1 MATKEAV
8 FSLRVDTGNSVQ
20 DIQNADKAVKNFNK
34 DLKETQATAASGTG
48 VNKMQTDLQALNAKV
63 EAGGLT
69 MRQMTQAMKEY
80 QSIAAQAGIESP
92 VGQAAIQ
99 SAAEL
104 KDRIGDL
111 KGATTSLSSDFVK
124 LDTTIAA
131 IGVGASVF
139 QGLSSAISLSGIE
152 NENLTKTMVKLQ
164 AVQGVSNAIS
174 QIANALN
181 KDAILGIQL
190 RNGLEKVK
198 QFLLKDTTTVTLE
211 QATSEGV
218 LATSTVATATATTGA
233 TASMKLFKT
242 ALIGTGIGAL
252 IIGLG
257 YLVSNLESVGN
268 LLGFTSAKQKEL
280 EEKTKQAAA
289 AANEQ
294 RQEVAK
300 ESGSFALL
308 ISRLKDTNAGSK
320 ERKTLMKEAN
330 DRYGVTL
337 SNIASETK
345 FQNALNLELANYLVY
360 QRAKYELQKNEKAI
374 IANLEK
380 QDALA
385 AKLKTSQDLLNK
397 AVAEGAGQKKKAK
410 VDIEDKFYQ
419 DVLINEQAT
428 KTAEDQRVIIAQTIK
443 DQAAAAV
450 AFESF
455 GKSANDAGSK
465 IASLTN
471 EGKKYVEQQPV
482 VKVATEK
489 VTKVVN
495 DQSDALQKSL
505 NILKDKLARDI
516 EATESA
522 EDLKIAMMAEGKSKQ
537 LAILEETYGDFRDN
551 LIKKANKTE
560 LDSLDEKFKT
570 GKIKE
575 EDYRKELKS
584 IMETGS
590 KNFSDAENNL
600 MTLTTEKLIEDK
612 RRLNLTAQELE
623 IDDINKSFDQKDITE
638 AERLIKIQEINNKYL
653 KIQLDKDAENETK
666 RKNRAKLLNA
676 ILLNETQLAIQNEIN
691 LFDEQKKELDK
702 LLLSENENEKITQEE
717 HDKAMIEL
725 AKKKV
730 KAIADINEKATE
742 TATEATKKSR
752 EEELKGISAGI
763 AKAEDAL
770 DKIKMVNELL
780 NEIGTA
786 RINKINK
793 ERDEDL
799 ENLDAKQQAELSAE
813 GLTAEQKTG
822 IEEKFAKQKYAVQLD
837 AFNKED
843 KINRA
848 KFNRD
853 KAIKLAEVGINT
865 ASAIVKGIAE
875 FGPPPSPAGIAAIAT
890 AGIIGTTQ
898 ALAIINQKYQGGT
911 MPTMPSVSSS
921 GGGGLAGSSASSFT
935 SQATTQTSTTGL
947 TGDQSITAPV
957 QVFVLEND
965 ISSTQNKVA
974 LQESKSS
981 F

>member
-34 DLKETQATAASGTG
+34 DLKETQVTAASGTG

-80 QSIAAQAGIESP
+80 QSIAAQAGVESP
-92 VGQAAIQ
+92 VGQEAIR

-111 KGATTSLSSDFVK
+111 KGATTALSSDFVK

-198 QFLLKDTTTVTLE
+198 QFLIKDTTTVTLE
-211 QATSEGV
+211 QAAGEGV

-233 TASMKLFKT
+233 TAAMKVFKT

-268 LLGFTSAKQKEL
+268 FLGFTSAKQKEL
-280 EEKTKQAAA
+280 EERTKQAAA
-289 AANEQ
+289 AADEQ
-294 RQEVAK
+294 RKEVAK

-320 ERKTLMKEAN
+320 ERKVLMKEAN

-337 SNIASETK
+337 ANISSEAK
-345 FQNALNLELANYLVY
+345 FQNALNVELANYLVY

-385 AKLKTSQDLLNK
+385 LKLKTSQDLLNK
-397 AVAEGAGQKKKAK
+397 AVNEGAGKTKKTVEEK
-410 VDIEDKFYQ
+410 VVV
-419 DVLINEQAT
+419 DVLVNEQAT
-428 KTAEDQRVIIAQTIK
+428 KNAENQRAIIAQTIK
-443 DQAAAAV
+443 DQAAAKLS
-450 AFESF
+450 FESF
-455 GKSANDAGSK
+455 GKSANDAGKK
-465 IASLTN
+465 IAGITN
-471 EGKKYVEQQPV
+471 EGKKYVEQVPV
-482 VKVATEK
+482 TKVAVEK
-489 VTKVVN
+489 VTGAVN
-495 DQSDALQKSL
+495 DQNDALQKSL

-522 EDLKIAMMAEGKSKQ
+522 EDLKIAMMVEGKSKQ

-551 LIKKANKTE
+551 LIKKSNKTE
-560 LDSLDEKFKT
+560 LDALDEKFKT

-575 EDYRKELKS
+575 EDYRKELAL

-600 MTLTTEKLIEDK
+600 MTLTTEKLIDDK

-653 KIQLDKDAENETK
+653 KIQTDKEAENETK

-691 LFDEQKKELDK
+691 LFDEQAKELDK

-725 AKKKV
+725 EKKKV
-730 KAIADINEKATE
+730 KAIADINKKATE
-742 TATEATKKSR
+742 TATEATKKER
-752 EEELKGISAGI
+752 EEELKTISAGI

-770 DKIKMVNELL
+770 EKIKMVNELL

-799 ENLDAKQQAELSAE
+799 LNLDAKQQAELNAE

-921 GGGGLAGSSASSFT
+921 GGGGLAGTSASSFT
-935 SQATTQTSTTGL
+935 SQPTTQTSTTGL
-947 TGDQSITAPV
+947 TGGQTVTAPV

>member
-1 MATKEAV
+1 
-8 FSLRVDTGNSVQ
+8 
-20 DIQNADKAVKNFNK
+20 
-34 DLKETQATAASGTG
+34 
-48 VNKMQTDLQALNAKV
+48 MQTDLQALNAKV

-80 QSIAAQAGIESP
+80 QSIAAQAGVESP
-92 VGQAAIQ
+92 VGQEAIR

-111 KGATTSLSSDFVK
+111 KGATTALSSDFVK

-198 QFLLKDTTTVTLE
+198 QFLIKDTTTVTLE
-211 QATSEGV
+211 QAAGEGV

-233 TASMKLFKT
+233 TAAMKVFKT

-268 LLGFTSAKQKEL
+268 FLGFTSAKQKEL
-280 EEKTKQAAA
+280 EERTKQAAA
-289 AANEQ
+289 AADEQ
-294 RQEVAK
+294 RKEVAK

-337 SNIASETK
+337 ANISSEAK
-345 FQNALNLELANYLVY
+345 FQNALNVELANYLVY

-385 AKLKTSQDLLNK
+385 LKLKTSQDLLNK
-397 AVAEGAGQKKKAK
+397 AVNEGAGKTKKTVEEK
-410 VDIEDKFYQ
+410 VVV
-419 DVLINEQAT
+419 DVLVNEQAT
-428 KTAEDQRVIIAQTIK
+428 KNAENQRAIIAQTIK
-443 DQAAAAV
+443 DQAAAKLS
-450 AFESF
+450 FESF
-455 GKSANDAGSK
+455 GKSANDAGKK
-465 IASLTN
+465 IAGITN
-471 EGKKYVEQQPV
+471 EGKKYVEQVPV
-482 VKVATEK
+482 TKVAVEK
-489 VTKVVN
+489 VTGAVN
-495 DQSDALQKSL
+495 DQNDALQKSL

-522 EDLKIAMMAEGKSKQ
+522 EDLKIAMMVEGKSKQ

-551 LIKKANKTE
+551 LIKKSNKTE
-560 LDSLDEKFKT
+560 LDALDEKFKT

-575 EDYRKELKS
+575 EDYRKELAL

-600 MTLTTEKLIEDK
+600 MTLTTEKLIDDK

-653 KIQLDKDAENETK
+653 KIQTDKEAENETK

-691 LFDEQKKELDK
+691 LFDEQAKELDK

-725 AKKKV
+725 EKKKV
-730 KAIADINEKATE
+730 KAIADINKKATE
-742 TATEATKKSR
+742 TATEATKKER
-752 EEELKGISAGI
+752 EEELKTISAGI

-770 DKIKMVNELL
+770 EKIKMVNELL

-799 ENLDAKQQAELSAE
+799 LNLDAKQQAELNAE

-921 GGGGLAGSSASSFT
+921 GGGGLAGTSASSFT
-935 SQATTQTSTTGL
+935 SQPTTQTSTTGL
-947 TGDQSITAPV
+947 TGGQTVTAPV

>member
-48 VNKMQTDLQALNAKV
+48 VNKMQADLQALNAKIK
-63 EAGGLT
+63 AGG
-69 MRQMTQAMKEY
+69 MSMQEMNRVMKDY
-80 QSIAAQAGIESP
+80 QSIAIQAGATSP
-92 VGQAAIQ
+92 IGKEAMANAAN
-99 SAAEL
+99 L
-104 KDRIGDL
+104 KDQIGDISARTKL
-111 KGATTSLSSDFVK
+111 LSSDTVK
-124 LDTTIAA
+124 LDTAMAGLQT
-131 IGVGASVF
+131 GVGIF
-139 QGLSSAISLSGIE
+139 QGIQGAAALAGIE
-152 NENLTKTMVKLQ
+152 NKDLQKTMIKLQ
-164 AVQGVSNAIS
+164 ATQGIMNAVNTV
-174 QIANALN
+174 ANALN

-198 QFLLKDTTTVTLE
+198 QFLMRDTTTAAIE
-211 QATSEGV
+211 QAAGEGV
-218 LATSTVATATATTGA
+218 LATSTVATATATTAA
-233 TASMKLFKT
+233 TTAMKIFKT

-252 IIGLG
+252 IVGLG

-268 LLGFTSAKQKEL
+268 FLGFTSAKQKEL
-280 EEKTKQAAA
+280 EEQTKKAAA
-289 AANEQ
+289 AAVEQ
-294 RQEVAK
+294 RDKIAS
-300 ESGSFALL
+300 ESSEFVNL
-308 ISRLKDTNAGSK
+308 IYQIKQTNANSK
-320 ERKTLMKEAN
+320 ERKTLMKQANETYGLTLKNLSDETAFQAQLNLAVKDYIEVQKSRFKIEAN
-330 DRYGVTL
+330 KEKFQELMKKEAAIQEKLVAIGIQQQSMQKGSAAY
-337 SNIASETK
+337 SNIE
-345 FQNALNLELANYLVY
+345 FGI
-360 QRAKYELQKNEKAI
+360 R
-374 IANLEK
+374 
-380 QDALA
+380 
-385 AKLKTSQDLLNK
+385 
-397 AVAEGAGQKKKAK
+397 
-410 VDIEDKFYQ
+410 
-419 DVLINEQAT
+419 
-428 KTAEDQRVIIAQTIK
+428 AQTNLQLK
-443 DQAAAAV
+443 EV
-450 AFESF
+450 NNEM
-455 GKSANDAGSK
+455 
-465 IASLTN
+465 ASLAQNDIQLKGTQDKLT
-471 EGKKYVEQQPV
+471 EGGKKYVPV
-482 VKVATEK
+482 LKDIKTNTDLNTDAVKNQNE
-489 VTKVVN
+489 
-495 DQSDALQKSL
+495 ALQKSL
-505 NILKDKLARDI
+505 SILKDKLARDI

-551 LIKKANKTE
+551 LIKKSNKTE
-560 LDSLDEKFKT
+560 LDALDEKFKT

-575 EDYRKELKS
+575 EDYRKELAL

-600 MTLTTEKLIEDK
+600 MTLTTEKLNDGK

-691 LFDEQKKELDK
+691 LFEEQAKELDK

-725 AKKKV
+725 EKKKV
-730 KAIADINEKATE
+730 KAIEDINKKATK
-742 TATEATKKSR
+742 TSVEATKKSR

-770 DKIKMVNELL
+770 DKIKMVNDLL

-875 FGPPPSPAGIAAIAT
+875 FGPPPSPAGIAAILS

-898 ALAIINQKYQGGT
+898 ALAITNQKYQGGT

-935 SQATTQTSTTGL
+935 SQPTTQTSTTGL
-947 TGDQSITAPV
+947 TDGQTVTPV

-974 LQESKSS
+974 VQESKSS

>member
-92 VGQAAIQ
+92 VGQEAIR

-111 KGATTSLSSDFVK
+111 KGATTALSSDFVK

-198 QFLLKDTTTVTLE
+198 QFLIKDTTTVTLE
-211 QATSEGV
+211 QAAGEGV

-385 AKLKTSQDLLNK
+385 ARLKTSQDLLNK

-428 KTAEDQRVIIAQTIK
+428 KTAENQRVIIAQTIK
-443 DQAAAAV
+443 DQAAAKV
-450 AFESF
+450 SFESF

-471 EGKKYVEQQPV
+471 EGKKYVEQEPV

-725 AKKKV
+725 EKKKV
-730 KAIADINEKATE
+730 KAIEDINKKATE

-770 DKIKMVNELL
+770 EKIKMVNELL

-822 IEEKFAKQKYAVQLD
+822 IEEKFAKQKFAVQLD

-898 ALAIINQKYQGGT
+898 ALAIANQKYQGGT

-935 SQATTQTSTTGL
+935 SAPTVQTSTTGL
-947 TGDQSITAPV
+947 TGGQTVTPV

>member
-80 QSIAAQAGIESP
+80 QSIAAQAGVESP
-92 VGQAAIQ
+92 VGQEAIR

-111 KGATTSLSSDFVK
+111 KGATTALSSDFVK

-164 AVQGVSNAIS
+164 AVQGVSNAVS

-252 IIGLG
+252 VIGLG

-337 SNIASETK
+337 SNIASEAK

-360 QRAKYELQKNEKAI
+360 QRQKYELQKNEKAM

-385 AKLKTSQDLLNK
+385 LKLKTSQDLLNT
-397 AVAEGAGQKKKAK
+397 AVAEGAGLKRKGK
-410 VDIEDKFYQ
+410 VDVEDKFVQ
-419 DVLINEQAT
+419 DILINETAT
-428 KTAEDQRVIIAQTIK
+428 KTAENQRVIIAQTIK
-443 DQAAAAV
+443 DQKAANDAYLA
-450 AFESF
+450 F
-455 GKSANDAGSK
+455 GKSANDAGK
-465 IASLTN
+465 KVATLTN
-471 EGKKYVEQQPV
+471 EGKKYVEQVPIT
-482 VKVATEK
+482 KVATEK

-551 LIKKANKTE
+551 LIKKSNKTE
-560 LDSLDEKFKT
+560 LDALDEKFKT

-575 EDYRKELKS
+575 EEYRTQLKS

-653 KIQLDKDAENETK
+653 KIQTDKDAENETK

-691 LFDEQKKELDK
+691 LFDEQAKELDK

-725 AKKKV
+725 EKKKV
-730 KAIADINEKATE
+730 KAIADINKKATE
-742 TATEATKKSR
+742 AATEATKKER
-752 EEELKGISAGI
+752 EEELKTISTGI

-770 DKIKMVNELL
+770 EKIKMVNDLL

-799 ENLDAKQQAELSAE
+799 VNLDAKQQAELNAE

-822 IEEKFAKQKYAVQLD
+822 IEEKFAKQKFAVQLD

-921 GGGGLAGSSASSFT
+921 GGGGLAGTSASSFT
-935 SQATTQTSTTGL
+935 SAPTVQTSTTGL
-947 TGDQSITAPV
+947 TGGQTVTPV

>member
-80 QSIAAQAGIESP
+80 QSIAAQAGVESP
-92 VGQAAIQ
+92 VGQEAIR

-111 KGATTSLSSDFVK
+111 KGATTALSSDFVK

-218 LATSTVATATATTGA
+218 LATTTVATATATTGA

-268 LLGFTSAKQKEL
+268 FLGFTSAKQKEL
-280 EEKTKQAAA
+280 EERTKQAAA

-385 AKLKTSQDLLNK
+385 LRLKTSQDLLNK
-397 AVAEGAGQKKKAK
+397 AVAEGAGQKRKGK
-410 VDIEDKFYQ
+410 VDVEDKFVQ
-419 DVLINEQAT
+419 DILINETAT
-428 KTAEDQRVIIAQTIK
+428 KTAENQRVIIAQTII
-443 DQAAAAV
+443 DQKAATAS
-450 AFESF
+450 FNTF
-455 GKSANDAGSK
+455 GKSANDAGAK

-471 EGKKYVEQQPV
+471 EGKKYVEQVPIT
-482 VKVATEK
+482 KVATEK

-505 NILKDKLARDI
+505 NILKDKLSRDI
-516 EATESA
+516 EANESA

-551 LIKKANKTE
+551 LIKKSNKSE
-560 LDSLDEKFKT
+560 VDALDEKLKT

-575 EDYRKELKS
+575 EDYRKELAL

-600 MTLTTEKLIEDK
+600 MTLTTEKLIDDK

-691 LFDEQKKELDK
+691 LFDEQSKELDR

-725 AKKKV
+725 EKKKV
-730 KAIADINEKATE
+730 KAIEEINKKATE
-742 TATEATKKSR
+742 TSTEATKKGR
-752 EEELKGISAGI
+752 EEELKGVTEGI
-763 AKAEDAL
+763 AQAEAAL
-770 DKIKMVNELL
+770 EKIKMVNDLL

-822 IEEKFAKQKYAVQLD
+822 IEEKFAKQKFAVQLD

-911 MPTMPSVSSS
+911 IPTMPSVSSS

-935 SQATTQTSTTGL
+935 SQPTTQTSTTGL
-947 TGDQSITAPV
+947 TDGQTVTPV

>member
-92 VGQAAIQ
+92 VGQAAIR

-111 KGATTSLSSDFVK
+111 KGATTALSSDFVK

-198 QFLLKDTTTVTLE
+198 QFLIKDTTTVTLE
-211 QATSEGV
+211 QAAGEGV

-233 TASMKLFKT
+233 TTAMKVFKT
-242 ALIGTGIGAL
+242 ALISTGIGAL

-268 LLGFTSAKQKEL
+268 FLGFTSDKQKEL
-280 EEKTKQAAA
+280 EERTKQAAA
-289 AANEQ
+289 AADEQ
-294 RQEVAK
+294 RKEVAK

-320 ERKTLMKEAN
+320 ERKVLMKEAN

-337 SNIASETK
+337 ANISSEAK
-345 FQNALNLELANYLVY
+345 FQNALNVELANYLVY

-385 AKLKTSQDLLNK
+385 LKLKTSQDLLNK
-397 AVAEGAGQKKKAK
+397 ANAEGAGKTKRT
-410 VDIEDKFYQ
+410 VEERVLV
-419 DVLINEQAT
+419 DVLVNEQAT
-428 KTAEDQRVIIAQTIK
+428 KTAENQKAIIAQTIK
-443 DQAAAAV
+443 DQAAAKV
-450 AFESF
+450 SFESF
-455 GKSANDAGSK
+455 GKSANDAGKK
-465 IASLTN
+465 IAGITN
-471 EGKKYVEQQPV
+471 EGKRYVEQVPV
-482 VKVATEK
+482 TKVAVEK
-489 VTKVVN
+489 VTGAVN
-495 DQSDALQKSL
+495 DQNDALQKSL

-551 LIKKANKTE
+551 LIKKSNKNE
-560 LDSLDEKFKT
+560 LDALDEKFKT

-575 EDYRKELKS
+575 EDYRKELAL

-666 RKNRAKLLNA
+666 RKNKEKLLNA
-676 ILLNETQLAIQNEIN
+676 ILLNEKELAIQNEMI
-691 LFDEQKKELDK
+691 LFEDQKKELEK
-702 LLLSENENEKITQEE
+702 LLLSENESEVITKNKY
-717 HDKAMIEL
+717 DLALIEL
-725 AKKKV
+725 EKKKV
-730 KAIADINEKATE
+730 KAIAEINKKATE
-742 TATEATKKSR
+742 AATEATTKAR

-770 DKIKMVNELL
+770 EKIKMVNDLL
-780 NEIGTA
+780 NEIGEA

-935 SQATTQTSTTGL
+935 SAPTVQTSTTGL
-947 TGDQSITAPV
+947 TGGQSITAPV

>member
-34 DLKETQATAASGTG
+34 DLKETQVTAASGTG

-80 QSIAAQAGIESP
+80 QSIAAQAGVESP
-92 VGQAAIQ
+92 VGQEAIR

-111 KGATTSLSSDFVK
+111 KGATTALSSDFVK

-131 IGVGASVF
+131 IRVGASVF

-198 QFLLKDTTTVTLE
+198 QFLIKDTTTVTLE
-211 QATSEGV
+211 QAAGEGV

-233 TASMKLFKT
+233 TAAMKVFKT

-268 LLGFTSAKQKEL
+268 FLGFTSAKQKEL
-280 EEKTKQAAA
+280 EERTKQAAA
-289 AANEQ
+289 AADEQ

-337 SNIASETK
+337 ANISSEAK
-345 FQNALNLELANYLVY
+345 FQNALNVELANYLVY

-385 AKLKTSQDLLNK
+385 LKLKTSQDLLNK
-397 AVAEGAGQKKKAK
+397 AVNEGAGKTKKTVEEK
-410 VDIEDKFYQ
+410 VVV
-419 DVLINEQAT
+419 DVLVNEQAT
-428 KTAEDQRVIIAQTIK
+428 KNAENQRAIIAQTIK
-443 DQAAAAV
+443 DQAAAKLS
-450 AFESF
+450 FESF
-455 GKSANDAGSK
+455 GKSANDAGKK
-465 IASLTN
+465 IAGITN
-471 EGKKYVEQQPV
+471 EGKKYVEQVPV
-482 VKVATEK
+482 TKVAVEK
-489 VTKVVN
+489 VTGAVN
-495 DQSDALQKSL
+495 DQNDALQKSL

-522 EDLKIAMMAEGKSKQ
+522 EDLKIAMMVEGKSKQ

-551 LIKKANKTE
+551 LIKKSNKTE
-560 LDSLDEKFKT
+560 LDALDEKFKT

-575 EDYRKELKS
+575 EDYRKELAL

-600 MTLTTEKLIEDK
+600 MTLTTEKLIDDK

-653 KIQLDKDAENETK
+653 KIQTDKEAENETK

-691 LFDEQKKELDK
+691 LFDEQAKELDK

-725 AKKKV
+725 EKKKV
-730 KAIADINEKATE
+730 KAIADINKKATE
-742 TATEATKKSR
+742 TATEATKKER
-752 EEELKGISAGI
+752 EEELKTISAGI

-770 DKIKMVNELL
+770 EKIKMVNELL

-799 ENLDAKQQAELSAE
+799 LNLDAKQQAELNAE

-921 GGGGLAGSSASSFT
+921 GGGGLAGTSASSFT
-935 SQATTQTSTTGL
+935 SQPTTQTSTTGL
-947 TGDQSITAPV
+947 TDGQSITAPV

>member
-92 VGQAAIQ
+92 VGQAAIR

-111 KGATTSLSSDFVK
+111 KGATTALSSDFVK

-198 QFLLKDTTTVTLE
+198 QFLIKDTTTVTLE
-211 QATSEGV
+211 QAAGEGV

-233 TASMKLFKT
+233 TTAMKVFKT
-242 ALIGTGIGAL
+242 ALISTGIGAL

-268 LLGFTSAKQKEL
+268 FLGFTSDKQKEL
-280 EEKTKQAAA
+280 EERTKQAAA
-289 AANEQ
+289 AADEQ
-294 RQEVAK
+294 RKEVAK

-320 ERKTLMKEAN
+320 ERKVLMKEAN

-337 SNIASETK
+337 ANISSEAK
-345 FQNALNLELANYLVY
+345 FQNALNVELANYLVY

-385 AKLKTSQDLLNK
+385 LKLRTSQDLLNK
-397 AVAEGAGQKKKAK
+397 ANAEGAGKTKRT
-410 VDIEDKFYQ
+410 VEERVLV
-419 DVLINEQAT
+419 DVLVNEQAT
-428 KTAEDQRVIIAQTIK
+428 KTAENQKAIIAQTIK
-443 DQAAAAV
+443 DQAAAKV
-450 AFESF
+450 SFESF
-455 GKSANDAGSK
+455 GKSANDAGKK
-465 IASLTN
+465 IAGITN
-471 EGKKYVEQQPV
+471 EGKRYVEQVPV
-482 VKVATEK
+482 TKVAVEK
-489 VTKVVN
+489 VTGAVN
-495 DQSDALQKSL
+495 DQNDALQKSL

-551 LIKKANKTE
+551 LIKKSNKNE
-560 LDSLDEKFKT
+560 LDALDEKFKT

-575 EDYRKELKS
+575 EDYRKELAL

-666 RKNRAKLLNA
+666 RKNKEKLLNA
-676 ILLNETQLAIQNEIN
+676 ILLNEKELAIQNEMI
-691 LFDEQKKELDK
+691 LFEDQKKELEK
-702 LLLSENENEKITQEE
+702 LLLSENESEVITKNKY
-717 HDKAMIEL
+717 DLALIEL
-725 AKKKV
+725 EKKKV
-730 KAIADINEKATE
+730 KAIAEINKKATE
-742 TATEATKKSR
+742 AATEATTKAR

-770 DKIKMVNELL
+770 EKIKMVNDLL
-780 NEIGTA
+780 NEIGEA

-935 SQATTQTSTTGL
+935 SAPTVQTSTTGL
-947 TGDQSITAPV
+947 TGGQSITAPV

>member
-80 QSIAAQAGIESP
+80 QSIAAQAGVESP
-92 VGQAAIQ
+92 VGQQAIR

-111 KGATTSLSSDFVK
+111 KGATTALSSDFVK

-198 QFLLKDTTTVTLE
+198 QFLIKDTTTVTLE
-211 QATSEGV
+211 QAAGEGV

-233 TASMKLFKT
+233 TAAMKVFKT

-268 LLGFTSAKQKEL
+268 FLGFTSAKQKEL
-280 EEKTKQAAA
+280 EERTKQAAA
-289 AANEQ
+289 AADEQ

-337 SNIASETK
+337 ANISSEAK
-345 FQNALNLELANYLVY
+345 FQNALNVELANYLVY

-385 AKLKTSQDLLNK
+385 LKLKTSQDLLNK
-397 AVAEGAGQKKKAK
+397 AVTEGAGKTKKTVEEK
-410 VDIEDKFYQ
+410 VVV
-419 DVLINEQAT
+419 DVLVNEQAT
-428 KTAEDQRVIIAQTIK
+428 KNAENQRAIIAQTIK
-443 DQAAAAV
+443 DQAAAKLS
-450 AFESF
+450 FESF
-455 GKSANDAGSK
+455 GKSANDAGKK
-465 IASLTN
+465 IAGITN
-471 EGKKYVEQQPV
+471 EGKKYVEQVPV
-482 VKVATEK
+482 TKVAVEK
-489 VTKVVN
+489 VTGAVN
-495 DQSDALQKSL
+495 DQNDALQKSL

-522 EDLKIAMMAEGKSKQ
+522 EDLKIAMMVEGKSKQ

-551 LIKKANKTE
+551 LIKKSNKTE
-560 LDSLDEKFKT
+560 LDALDEKFKT

-575 EDYRKELKS
+575 EDYRKELAL

-653 KIQLDKDAENETK
+653 KIQTDKEAENETK

-691 LFDEQKKELDK
+691 LFDDQAKELDK

-725 AKKKV
+725 EKKKV
-730 KAIADINEKATE
+730 KAIADINKKATE
-742 TATEATKKSR
+742 TATEATKKER
-752 EEELKGISAGI
+752 EEELKTISAGI

-770 DKIKMVNELL
+770 EKIKMVNDLL

-799 ENLDAKQQAELSAE
+799 LNLDAKQQAELNAE

-935 SQATTQTSTTGL
+935 SQPTTQTSTTGL
-947 TGDQSITAPV
+947 TDGQSITAPV